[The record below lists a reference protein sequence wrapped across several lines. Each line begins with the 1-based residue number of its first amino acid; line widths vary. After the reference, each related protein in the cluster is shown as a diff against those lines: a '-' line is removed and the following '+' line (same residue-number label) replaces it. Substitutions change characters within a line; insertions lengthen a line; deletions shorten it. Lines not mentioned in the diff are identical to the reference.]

1 MYNISSKDQ
10 VRNILVRRDSQLWY
24 SLRETREREKELGGL
39 YWEAIVAS
47 VLRIASL
54 GQMGGGG
61 GDKRSFTQK
70 RHHDKKLNAKRK
82 LIK

>member
-24 SLRETREREKELGGL
+24 SLRDKREGAGL
-39 YWEAIVAS
+39 YWEAILAS

-70 RHHDKKLNAKRK
+70 RYHDKKLNGKRK